1 MSDPSRP
8 SPAGAGLT
16 LVATMLLCGAVGFAI
31 GAPLDFAVPLG
42 LAGLFAGLFA
52 GFALV
57 YSRFRDL

>member
-8 SPAGAGLT
+8 SPAGAGPT
-16 LVATMLLCGAVGFAI
+16 LVATMLLTGAVGFGI
-31 GAPLDFAVPLG
+31 GTLVDFAVPLG
-42 LAGLFAGLFA
+42 LVGLFAGVLA

>member
-1 MSDPSRP
+1 
-8 SPAGAGLT
+8 
-16 LVATMLLCGAVGFAI
+16 MLLCGAAGFAI
-31 GAPLDFAVPLG
+31 GALVDFAVPLG